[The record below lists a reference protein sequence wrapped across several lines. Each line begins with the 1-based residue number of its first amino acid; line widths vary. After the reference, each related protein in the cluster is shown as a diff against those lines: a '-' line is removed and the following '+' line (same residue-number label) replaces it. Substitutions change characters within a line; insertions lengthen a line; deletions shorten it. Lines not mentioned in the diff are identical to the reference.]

1 MDPLTHATF
10 GAVAASLIARKRDAV
25 RTAILA
31 GAAGA
36 LVPDLDV
43 LIRSEHDPLLTL
55 QYHRHFTHALVF
67 APIAG
72 LLVAAL
78 LRFLF
83 FRKRERRPEFRM
95 LWCWASIGAATA
107 GLLDACTSY
116 GTHLFWPFTADRVAW
131 NLVAVVDPLFTL
143 GLVAILAVIFFRRDP
158 RTAPRMAMVYVA
170 TFFAFA
176 GWQKSRVESARDALL
191 AKRGHAAAAES
202 LTVKPTLGN
211 LLLWRSI
218 YEHGDRFFID
228 AIRVGPIAGARIYE
242 GDSLP
247 ALDFAG
253 LVAELPPNSRLARDL
268 ARFER
273 FSEGY
278 LVRHPEQPDVIGD
291 PRYAMLPDSMVPLWG
306 IRIEESDP
314 DAPVKWE
321 TFRRS
326 DPAFR
331 ERFLAMLRG
340 R

>member
-1 MDPLTHATF
+1 MDPLTHATL
-10 GAVAASLIARKRDAV
+10 GAVAASL
-25 RTAILA
+25 LA
-31 GAAGA
+31 GKPGALRASVLVGAAGA

-43 LIRSEHDPLLTL
+43 LIRSGNDPLLTL

-72 LLVAAL
+72 LVVAAL
-78 LRFLF
+78 LHFGW
-83 FRKRERRPEFRM
+83 FRKRESRPAFRT
-95 LWCWASIGAATA
+95 LWGWATAGAATA

-116 GTHLFWPFTADRVAW
+116 GTHLFWPFTDDRVAW

-143 GLVAILAVIFFRRDP
+143 GLVSILAVIFFRRNA
-158 RTAPRMAMVYVA
+158 RTAPRVTMVYVL

-176 GWQKSRVESARDALL
+176 GWQKSRVEAARDSLL
-191 AKRGHAAAAES
+191 TERGHGEAAGRK
-202 LTVKPTLGN
+202 TVKPTLGN

-218 YEHGDRFFID
+218 YEHEGRYFVD

-247 ALDFAG
+247 ALDIAG
-253 LVAELPPNSRLARDL
+253 LVAALSPDSRQVRDL
-268 ARFER
+268 ARFEQ
-273 FSEGY
+273 FSDGY
-278 LVRHPEQPDVIGD
+278 LVRHPELPDVIGD
-291 PRYAMLPDSMVPLWG
+291 PRYAMLPDSTVPLWG
-306 IRIEESDP
+306 IRIDEADP
-314 DAPVKWE
+314 DAPVTWE

-331 ERFLAMLRG
+331 ARFLGMLRG